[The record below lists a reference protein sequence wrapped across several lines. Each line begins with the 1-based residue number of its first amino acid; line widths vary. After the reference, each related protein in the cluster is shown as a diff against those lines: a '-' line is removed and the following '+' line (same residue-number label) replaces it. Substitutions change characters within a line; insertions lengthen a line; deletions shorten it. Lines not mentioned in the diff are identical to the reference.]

1 MGDGVGTLRRPEK
14 GSLVG
19 RRALAE
25 KGGTGPGLPSL
36 LLWPQVHHCTSPLS
50 ASISSSMKW
59 EEEMVSPGNG
69 FLWKYS
75 ELSPGKTQVWPQGP
89 FSSEPVCSHVCA
101 WALGSLWVGTDVW
114 ACDRERWG
122 LL

>member
-1 MGDGVGTLRRPEK
+1 MEWGSLGDLRKAAWLGAELWLRREE
-14 GSLVG
+14 L
-19 RRALAE
+19 ALAS
-25 KGGTGPGLPSL
+25 PHSL
-36 LLWPQVHHCTSPLS
+36 YGHRSTTVLPLS

-59 EEEMVSPGNG
+59 EEEMVSLGNG